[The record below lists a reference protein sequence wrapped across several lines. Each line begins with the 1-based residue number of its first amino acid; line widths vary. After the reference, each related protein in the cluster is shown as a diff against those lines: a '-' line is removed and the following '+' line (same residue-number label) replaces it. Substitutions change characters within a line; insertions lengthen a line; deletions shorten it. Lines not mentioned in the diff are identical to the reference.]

1 MSKETAVDWLV
12 DAMRNNL
19 AAGKLNAVCISGLKM
34 HAKTMEKEQI
44 IEGYANGHEDGL
56 RYMNNIIQDFK
67 NAEQYYN
74 ETYK

>member
-34 HAKTMEKEQI
+34 HAKAVEKEQMLEAFI
-44 IEGYANGHEDGL
+44 TAHEYEHGDDARGYFTK
-56 RYMNNIIQDFK
+56 DFIK
-67 NAEQYYN
+67 YYN